1 VPNCLSSF
9 GFLARNVASVST
21 SPDII
26 REIHAAAARLVI
38 AVTGGGSAAISQLL
52 EVPGASSTVLDAV
65 VPYSAAAVD
74 DWLGRQPTSYC
85 SRETALA
92 MATVA
97 WWRARDL
104 ARRGGANVENSL
116 GIACSASLASDRPKK
131 GEHRCWIAIETATHS
146 RIVNLTLRKGLR
158 DRHAEEQLVADLI
171 LRSIAECCGVQA
183 ASLLDLRDDE
193 TVLVDVER
201 LPVDV
206 ANVRTGVESLIWSLP
221 DARLSDEPP
230 AAPAGLLCGAFNP
243 LHAGHQGMRTVA
255 EDILQ
260 GPVYFEMSVV
270 NADKP
275 PLDSFAI
282 EERRRQF
289 FDTPVALT
297 SAPRFVDKAHLFPGT
312 TFVVGYDTA
321 ERIIDP
327 RFYGGTETAMRQC
340 RSNRRQ
346 HVPSARRPASADRPG
361 RPLYRNPGV
370 ALPPRHLVH
379 GTPLVDGFVSRNTG
393 LGILNLLQDTLIRNS
408 SSEMTSIPRS

>member
-1 VPNCLSSF
+1 MPTRLFSPD
-9 GFLARNVASVST
+9 FLAHDTSSVST

-26 REIHAAAARLVI
+26 REVHAASARLVI
-38 AVTGGGSAAISQLL
+38 AVTGGGSAAISRLL
-52 EVPGASSTVLDAV
+52 EVPGASSTVLEAV
-65 VPYSAAAVD
+65 VPYSTAALV
-74 DWLGRQPTSYC
+74 DWLGRQPESYC

-104 ARRGGANVENSL
+104 ARRGGVDVENCL

-131 GEHRCWIAIETATHS
+131 GDHRCWIAIETATHS
-146 RIVNLTLRKGLR
+146 RIVNLTLRKGQR
-158 DRHAEEQLVADLI
+158 DRQSEEQLVADLI
-171 LRSIAECCGVQA
+171 LRSIAECCGVHNPA
-183 ASLLDLRDDE
+183 LLDLRDDE

-221 DARLSDEPP
+221 NGELSDEPP
-230 AAPAGLLCGAFNP
+230 SAPTGLLCGAFNP
-243 LHAGHQGMRTVA
+243 LHAGHHGMRTVA

-297 SAPRFVDKAHLFPGT
+297 SAPRFVDKAHLFPGV

-321 ERIIDP
+321 ERIIDA
-327 RFYGGTETAMRQC
+327 RFYGGTEAAMRQSLEAIGSLGC
-340 RSNRRQ
+340 RFL
-346 HVPSARRPASADRPG
+346 VAG
-361 RPLYRNPGV
+361 RTTDNTFHPLTDLL
-370 ALPPRHLVH
+370 LPP
-379 GTPLVDGFVSRNTG
+379 G
-393 LGILNLLQDTLIRNS
+393 LEDLFTEIPELRFRQDIS
-408 SSEMTSIPRS
+408 STELRSPTDL

>member
-1 VPNCLSSF
+1 V
-9 GFLARNVASVST
+9 
-21 SPDII
+21 
-26 REIHAAAARLVI
+26 
-38 AVTGGGSAAISQLL
+38 L
-52 EVPGASSTVLDAV
+52 EAV
-65 VPYSAAAVD
+65 VPYSAAALD
-74 DWLGRQPTSYC
+74 DWLGQRPDGYC

-104 ARRGGANVENSL
+104 ARRGGADVENCL

-146 RIVNLTLRKGLR
+146 RIINLTLRKAQR
-158 DRHAEEQLVADLI
+158 ERRAEEQLVADLM

-183 ASLLDLRDDE
+183 SALLDLHDDE
-193 TVLVDVER
+193 AVLVDIER

-221 DARLSDEPP
+221 DGAVSDEPP

-243 LHAGHQGMRTVA
+243 LHAGHRGMRVVA
-255 EDILQ
+255 EDMLQ

-275 PLDSFAI
+275 PLDCFAI

-289 FDTPVALT
+289 FDTHVALT
-297 SAPRFVDKAHLFPGT
+297 SAPRFVDKADLFPDT

-327 RFYGGTETAMRQC
+327 RFYGGTEASMRQSLETIASLGC
-340 RSNRRQ
+340 RFLVAGRVTDDVFHSLTDLPI
-346 HVPSARRPASADRPG
+346 PSG
-361 RPLYRNPGV
+361 LE
-370 ALPPRHLVH
+370 HLF
-379 GTPLVDGFVSRNTG
+379 TEIPESRFRED
-393 LGILNLLQDTLIRNS
+393 IS
-408 SSEMTSIPRS
+408 STELRSPTDS